1 MARTTPRQ
9 IGSVL
14 PAVLRQVRQQHS
26 TLQLI
31 CSQWRRLA
39 GTPLA
44 AHTSPVGFQRGR
56 LIVQVDGPGEGFLLS
71 YQRPQLLA
79 RLRQAT
85 QGRVEDIVI
94 RPGEPRGQRAR
105 KGRRAPRRE
114 RRNAVSD

>member
-1 MARTTPRQ
+1 MARTTPHQ

-14 PAVLRQVRQQHS
+14 PAVLRHLGQRHS

-31 CSQWRRLA
+31 RRQWRRLA

-44 AHTSPVGFQRGR
+44 AHTAPVGFQRGR

-94 RPGEPRGQRAR
+94 RPGELSGWRAR
-105 KGRRAPRRE
+105 REPRAPRR
-114 RRNAVSD
+114 

>member
-1 MARTTPRQ
+1 MARTKPHQ

-14 PAVLRQVRQQHS
+14 PAVLQHLGQQHR

-31 CSQWRRLA
+31 RSQWRRLA

-44 AHTSPVGFQRGR
+44 AHTTPVGFQRGR
-56 LIVQVDGPGEGFLLS
+56 LIVHVDGPGEGFLLS

-94 RPGEPRGQRAR
+94 RPGGPAQQQARREP
-105 KGRRAPRRE
+105 RAPRR
-114 RRNAVSD
+114 